1 LNRKDY
7 NIAVKE
13 NANRLYAFFLK
24 NCKCDELANDLVQ
37 DSFEKL
43 WINRKSVE
51 PEKAK
56 QWLFTTGYRIMLN
69 TLKREKKVENREE
82 FSENTLRSEKSTEFE
97 NKDLIEKILI
107 CLNERQ
113 RSIIM
118 LRDFEGYDYKEIGNI
133 LRLNESQVK
142 VYLFRARKKI
152 KEHLKK
158 HKYLVA

>member
-1 LNRKDY
+1 MNRRDY
-7 NIAVKE
+7 NIAVKA
-13 NANRLYAFFLK
+13 NADRLYAFFLK
-24 NCKCDELANDLVQ
+24 NCKSEELANDLVQ

-51 PEKAK
+51 LEKAK

-82 FSENTLRSEKSTEFE
+82 FSENTLRTEKSTEFE
-97 NKDLIEKILI
+97 NKDLIEKVLV

-118 LRDFEGYDYKEIGNI
+118 LRDFEGYDYKEIGKI